1 MGALVRP
8 RTERSGAA
16 GGDNGDRASASGRA
30 DDDPVVVPVSAAECG
45 SGAENGTGADS
56 GSVTVEA
63 AVGLTAIVLVL
74 AMCLAGIGCLITAL
88 RVTDAAGQAARLA
101 ARGDSAG
108 ARAAVTALAP
118 AGSVLTLRSDG
129 DTLTARVVAGPLGGL
144 LPGIHVAALAVSAI
158 EEGADV
164 GAGGP

>member
-1 MGALVRP
+1 MRS

-16 GGDNGDRASASGRA
+16 GADNGDRVSANERA
-30 DDDPVVVPVSAAECG
+30 AEVPVFVLGNAAECDVDAG
-45 SGAENGTGADS
+45 YGTGADG

-108 ARAAVTALAP
+108 ARAAVAAFAP
-118 AGSVLTLRSDG
+118 AGSVLLLRSDG
-129 DTLTARVVAGPLGGL
+129 DTLTARVVAGPLAGL
-144 LPGIHVAALAVSAI
+144 LPGIHIAASAVSAV